1 MADERMNHEE
11 SSRDILISQ
20 LKNKDQYINEL
31 AEAIDQHND
40 LRIYQLLGPLR
51 YQDEI
56 NNAFNLEFGDY
67 PFELVKDQ
75 RQDLAHFLSDN
86 LIDYL
91 IKKFPFFYYR
101 EVEKGQFKVFFGNWW
116 DRREIGTLDAL
127 NVEYTLDEEK
137 LEKVEKALNIDEAD
151 KTLNSDQ
158 INQLSAQN
166 VELQKTVTAQAELE
180 KKQQEL
186 MEQQNNLADKG
197 GLFESNKI
205 KEERQQI
212 KDELAKIAEEAEQAA
227 KAPEQIRNNQKQIL
241 VLSKEDT
248 TLSLEIEALKKSFTS
263 YREFRETA
271 DQLYKNYINSLLDEG
286 QVKSNG

>member
-51 YQDEI
+51 YRDEI
-56 NNAFNLEFGDY
+56 NDAFNLEFGDY

-91 IKKFPFFYYR
+91 IKEFPFFYYR
-101 EVEKGQFKVFFGNWW
+101 EVEKGKFTVFFGNWW
-116 DRREIGTLDAL
+116 DRREVGMLDAL
-127 NVEYTLDEEK
+127 NVEYDLDEEK
-137 LEKVEKALNIDEAD
+137 LTKLEQALNVDVPD
-151 KTLNSDQ
+151 QTLNSEQ
-158 INQLSAQN
+158 INQLSAEN
-166 VELQKTVTAQAELE
+166 VELQKVVAAQADRQAKEKELT
-180 KKQQEL
+180 
-186 MEQQNNLADKG
+186 EQQNSLSDKS

-212 KDELAKIAEEAEQAA
+212 KEELASLAEEDQ
-227 KAPEQIRNNQKQIL
+227 KASEAPTKIRENQKQIL
-241 VLSKEDT
+241 ALSKEDT
-248 TLSLEIEALKKSFTS
+248 TLNLEMEALKKSFTS
-263 YREFRETA
+263 FKEFRETA
-271 DQLYKNYINSLLDEG
+271 NSLYRNYIGSLLDEG
-286 QVKSNG
+286 QVK